1 MSSTNKVVVFCT
13 IAVVTLSILSS
24 TAMAQQRTD
33 GEVMAENLML
43 TSTTGLTTTAVGGG
57 VILTVILVSDDGGN
71 DDMEAYLRHN
81 AVNVQHDL
89 HVGGGETTRDLASMF
104 AIPDDQLDD
113 FSSILYDNRHSLAS
127 LTEPGQIDG
136 DDARQFRQIL
146 IGEMLDHETL
156 SIHLRQQAT

>member
-1 MSSTNKVVVFCT
+1 MSSTNQFVVFCT
-13 IAVVTLSILSS
+13 IAVVTLGLLSS

-33 GEVMAENLML
+33 GEVMADNLLL

-57 VILTVILVSDDGGN
+57 VILTVVLVSDDGG
-71 DDMEAYLRHN
+71 DEDMEAYLRHN
-81 AVNVQHDL
+81 AVDIQHDL
-89 HVGGGETTRDLASMF
+89 HVGGGDSTRDLASMF
-104 AIPDDQLDD
+104 AIPDDQFDD

-127 LTEPGQIDG
+127 LTEPGNIDG

-146 IGEMLDHETL
+146 IGEMLNHDTL